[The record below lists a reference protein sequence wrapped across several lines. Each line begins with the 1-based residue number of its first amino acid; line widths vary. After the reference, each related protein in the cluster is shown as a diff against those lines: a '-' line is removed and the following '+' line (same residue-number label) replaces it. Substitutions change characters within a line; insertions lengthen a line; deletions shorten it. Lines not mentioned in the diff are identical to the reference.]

1 MTSILPAFGLA
12 LHLAMPTVVQAALVP
27 PIQEAAPAQPAEV
40 IAEIQVHGNHVTAD
54 ADVIALAGIAIGSP
68 FTADTIAQ
76 ARAKLK
82 SAGKFEEVD
91 VLKRY
96 ASIADPTKI
105 TVVIV
110 VNEGPVRVEF
120 ETGADG
126 EEVAVVKRRGG
137 FGNLMFLPILDGEDG
152 YGLTYGVTAS
162 RADVLGKRSRLSV
175 PLSWGGTRR
184 AGVELEKNFVSGPF
198 TRVEVGGAIQRRTN
212 PAYEEHDDRRRGWVR
227 AERALGYFR
236 LGATAGLERV
246 SFGPLDDDLKTIGG
260 DVTFDTRID
269 PTFPRNAVMATA
281 GWERVSF
288 ESGGTLQRTRL
299 DGRGYLGL
307 IKQSVLAV
315 RVMREGANGHQPAY
329 LRPLL
334 GGWSNLRGFEA
345 GAFVGDIVVAGSAEL
360 LVPLS
365 SPLSVGRLGV
375 SVFVDTG
382 VAYDYGQR
390 LKDQVRQTGI
400 GGSVWM
406 SATVFRL
413 SLSVAHGRGA
423 GTRVNFGGGL
433 TF

>member
-1 MTSILPAFGLA
+1 VTAAVLVLA
-12 LHLAMPTVVQAALVP
+12 LAINFAGQTSS
-27 PIQEAAPAQPAEV
+27 AQPPEV

-54 ADVIALAGIAIGSP
+54 ADVIALAGVSIGAP
-68 FTADTIAQ
+68 FNDKTIEQ
-76 ARAKLK
+76 VTNRLK
-82 SAGKFEEVD
+82 AAGKFEQVN

-96 ASIADPTKI
+96 ASIADLSKI
-105 TVVIV
+105 SLVII
-110 VNEGPVRVEF
+110 VNEGAVRIEF
-120 ETGADG
+120 EKGVDG
-126 EEVAVVKRRGG
+126 EEVAVVKRSGG
-137 FGNLMFLPILDGEDG
+137 FRNVMFLPILDGEDG

-162 RADVLGKRSRLSV
+162 LANVAGERSRLSF

-184 AGVELEKNFVSGPF
+184 AGAELEKNFVSGPF

-212 PAYEEHDDRRRGWVR
+212 PAYDEHDQRRKGWLR
-227 AERALGYFR
+227 AERALGKFR
-236 LGATAGLERV
+236 LGANAGVEKV
-246 SFGPLDDDLKTIGG
+246 TVGPLDDDLKTWGG

-269 PTFPRNAVMATA
+269 PTYPRNAVLATA
-281 GWERVSF
+281 GWEHVSF
-288 ESGGTLQRTRL
+288 DGGGTLQRTRL

-307 IKQSVLAV
+307 IKQTVLAV
-315 RVMREGANGHQPAY
+315 RVMREGANAAQPAY

-334 GGWSNLRGFEA
+334 GGWSNLRGFKA

-365 SPLSVGRLGV
+365 SPLSVGRMGV
-375 SVFVDTG
+375 SVFVDSGT
-382 VAYDYGQR
+382 AYDYGQR
-390 LKDQVRQTGI
+390 LRDQVRHTGY
-400 GGSVWM
+400 GGSLWM

>member
-1 MTSILPAFGLA
+1 MMSFVLALGLA
-12 LHLAMPTVVQAALVP
+12 LNLVAP
-27 PIQEAAPAQPAEV
+27 ARQAAPAQPAEV

-54 ADVIALAGIAIGSP
+54 ADVIALAGITIGAP

-76 ARAKLK
+76 VRAKLK
-82 SAGKFEEVD
+82 AAGKFDDVN

-96 ASIADPTKI
+96 ASIVDATKI
-105 TVVIV
+105 TVVII
-110 VNEGPVRVEF
+110 VNEGAVRVDF
-120 ETGADG
+120 EKGPDG
-126 EEVAVVKRRGG
+126 EEIAVVKRRGG

-162 RADVLGKRSRLSV
+162 LADVAGKRSRLSF

-184 AGVELEKNFVSGPF
+184 AGVELEKNFVSGPL
-198 TRVEVGGAIQRRTN
+198 TRVEIGGAIQRRTN
-212 PAYEEHDDRRRGWVR
+212 PAYEEHDERRRAWAR
-227 AERALGYFR
+227 AERALGYVR
-236 LGATAGLERV
+236 LG
-246 SFGPLDDDLKTIGG
+246 
-260 DVTFDTRID
+260 
-269 PTFPRNAVMATA
+269 ATA

-288 ESGGTLQRTRL
+288 GPLGDDLKTVGGDITFDTRIDPTYPRNAVLATAAWERVSFDSGGTLQRTRL

-315 RVMREGANGHQPAY
+315 RVMREGANAPQPAY

>member
-1 MTSILPAFGLA
+1 MTSVALA
-12 LHLAMPTVVQAALVP
+12 LSLALNLALNGGVP
-27 PIQEAAPAQPAEV
+27 PAVQAAPAQAAEV
-40 IAEIQVHGNHVTAD
+40 IAEIQVHGNHVTPD
-54 ADVIALAGIAIGSP
+54 ADVITLAGIAIGAP

-76 ARAKLK
+76 VRAKLK
-82 SAGKFEEVD
+82 ATGKFEEVD

-96 ASIADPTKI
+96 ASIADPSKI
-105 TVVIV
+105 TVVII
-110 VNEGPVRVEF
+110 VNEGPVRIEF
-120 ETGADG
+120 EKGPDG
-126 EEVAVVKRRGG
+126 EDIAVVKRRSG
-137 FGNLMFLPILDGEDG
+137 FRNLMFLPILDGEDG

-162 RADVLGKRSRLSV
+162 LADVAGKRSRLSFPV
-175 PLSWGGTRR
+175 SWGGTRR
-184 AGVELEKNFVSGPF
+184 AGVEIEKNFVSGPL
-198 TRVEVGGAIQRRTN
+198 TRIEAGGAVQRRTN
-212 PAYEEHDDRRRGWVR
+212 PAFDEDDDRRKAWVR
-227 AERALGYFR
+227 AERALGNFR
-236 LGATAGLERV
+236 LGG
-246 SFGPLDDDLKTIGG
+246 
-260 DVTFDTRID
+260 
-269 PTFPRNAVMATA
+269 TA

-288 ESGGTLQRTRL
+288 GPFDDDLKTVGADVTFDTRLDPSYPRNAVIATAGWERVAFDSGGTLQRTRL

-315 RVMREGANGHQPAY
+315 RVMREGANAPQPAY
-329 LRPLL
+329 LKPLL

-375 SVFVDTG
+375 SVFVDSG

-400 GGSVWM
+400 GASVWM
-406 SATVFRL
+406 SATVFRV

>member
-1 MTSILPAFGLA
+1 VTPIVLA
-12 LHLAMPTVVQAALVP
+12 LALILSHGTPPPSQAAST
-27 PIQEAAPAQPAEV
+27 QPAEV
-40 IAEIQVHGNHVTAD
+40 IAEIQVHGNHVTPD
-54 ADVIALAGIAIGSP
+54 ADVLALAGIAIGAP
-68 FTADTIAQ
+68 FTADTLAQ
-76 ARAKLK
+76 VKAKLK
-82 SAGKFEEVD
+82 AAGKFDDVD

-105 TVVIV
+105 TVVII
-110 VNEGPVRVEF
+110 VNEGAVRIDF
-120 ETGADG
+120 ERGPDG
-126 EEVAVVKRRGG
+126 EDIAVVKRRGT
-137 FGNLMFLPILDGEDG
+137 FGKLMFLPILDGEDG

-162 RADVLGKRSRLSV
+162 LPDVLGKRSRLSF
-175 PLSWGGTRR
+175 PASWGGTRR
-184 AGVELEKNFVSGPF
+184 AGAEIEKNFVSGPV
-198 TRVEVGGAIQRRTN
+198 TRVEIGGAIQRRTN
-212 PAYEEHDDRRRGWVR
+212 PAYEEHDKRKRAWAR
-227 AERALGYFR
+227 AERALGNFR
-236 LGATAGLERV
+236 LDATAGWERV
-246 SFGPLDDDLKTIGG
+246 TFGPLEDDLKTVGG

-269 PTFPRNAVMATA
+269 PTYPRNAVLATA

-288 ESGGTLQRTRL
+288 DSGGTLQRTHL

-307 IKQSVLAV
+307 IRQSVLAV
-315 RVMREGANGHQPAY
+315 RVTRDGANARQPAY

-345 GAFVGDIVVAGSAEL
+345 GAFVGDIVLSGSAEL

-382 VAYDYGQR
+382 VAYDYGRR
-390 LKDQVRQTGI
+390 LKDQTRQTGI

>member
-1 MTSILPAFGLA
+1 MTPFLLVLSLA
-12 LHLAMPTVVQAALVP
+12 IGSVAQAAP
-27 PIQEAAPAQPAEV
+27 PPQPEV
-40 IAEIQVHGNHVTAD
+40 IAEIQVHGNHVTPD
-54 ADVIALAGIAIGSP
+54 EDVVALAGIAIGAP
-68 FTADTIAQ
+68 FTPETIAQ
-76 ARAKLK
+76 VREKLK
-82 SAGKFEEVD
+82 SSGKFDDVN

-96 ASIADPTKI
+96 ASISDLSKI
-105 TVVIV
+105 TVVII
-110 VNEGPVRVEF
+110 VNEGPVRVDF
-120 ETGADG
+120 KTGPDG
-126 EEVAVVKRRGG
+126 EEIAVVKKRGL
-137 FGNLMFLPILDGEDG
+137 FRSMMFLPILDGEDG

-162 RADVLGKRSRLSV
+162 LADVAGERSRLSF

-184 AGVELEKNFVSGPF
+184 AGAEIEKNFVSGPL
-198 TRVEVGGAIQRRTN
+198 TRVEIGGAIQRRTN
-212 PAYEEHDDRRRGWVR
+212 PAYEEDDDRRRGWIR
-227 AERALGYFR
+227 AERAIGYFR
-236 LGATAGLERV
+236 LGATAGLENV
-246 SFGPLDDDLKTIGG
+246 TFGPLDDDLKTVGG
-260 DVTFDTRID
+260 DVTFDTRLD
-269 PTFPRNAVMATA
+269 PTYPRNAVLATA
-281 GWERVSF
+281 AWERVSF
-288 ESGGTLQRTRL
+288 SGGGTLHRTRL

-315 RVMREGANGHQPAY
+315 RVMRDGANAPQPAY

-382 VAYDYGQR
+382 TAYDYGQR
-390 LKDQVRQTGI
+390 LRDQVNHTGI

-406 SATVFRL
+406 SATVFRV

>member
-1 MTSILPAFGLA
+1 VTSIALALGLA
-12 LHLAMPTVVQAALVP
+12 LSV
-27 PIQEAAPAQPAEV
+27 AAPSAPAPAAAQVSAPQPAEV
-40 IAEIQVHGNHVTAD
+40 VAEIQIHGNHVTAD
-54 ADVIALAGIAIGSP
+54 ADVIKMAGIAIGDP
-68 FTADTIAQ
+68 FTANTIEQ
-76 ARAKLK
+76 VRKKLE
-82 SAGKFEEVD
+82 SAGKFDEVN
-91 VLKRY
+91 VLKRF
-96 ASIADPTKI
+96 ASITDSSKI
-105 TVVIV
+105 TVVII
-110 VNEGPVRVEF
+110 VNEGAVRIEF
-120 ETGADG
+120 EKGADG
-126 EEVAVVKRRGG
+126 EEIAVVKRSGG
-137 FGNLMFLPILDGEDG
+137 FRNLMFLPILDGEDG

-162 RADVLGKRSRLSV
+162 LADVAGERSRLSF

-184 AGVELEKNFVSGPF
+184 AGVEIEKNFVSGPL
-198 TRVEVGGAIQRRTN
+198 TRVELGGAIQRRTN
-212 PAYEEHDDRRRGWVR
+212 PAYDEHDERRRGWLR
-227 AERALGYFR
+227 AERALGHFR
-236 LGATAGLERV
+236 LGANAGWERV
-246 SFGPLDDDLKTIGG
+246 SFGPLDDDLKTFGG

-269 PTFPRNAVMATA
+269 PTYPRNAVLATA

-288 ESGGTLQRTRL
+288 DSGGALQRTRL

-315 RVMREGANGHQPAY
+315 RVMREGANAAQPAY

-334 GGWSNLRGFEA
+334 GGWSNLRGFKA
-345 GAFVGDIVVAGSAEL
+345 GAFVGDIVLAGSAEL
-360 LVPLS
+360 LVPIS
-365 SPLSVGRLGV
+365 SPLSVGRMGV

-390 LKDQVRQTGI
+390 LRDQVRHTGY

>member
-1 MTSILPAFGLA
+1 
-12 LHLAMPTVVQAALVP
+12 
-27 PIQEAAPAQPAEV
+27 
-40 IAEIQVHGNHVTAD
+40 
-54 ADVIALAGIAIGSP
+54 
-68 FTADTIAQ
+68 
-76 ARAKLK
+76 
-82 SAGKFEEVD
+82 
-91 VLKRY
+91 
-96 ASIADPTKI
+96 
-105 TVVIV
+105 
-110 VNEGPVRVEF
+110 
-120 ETGADG
+120 
-126 EEVAVVKRRGG
+126 
-137 FGNLMFLPILDGEDG
+137 MFLPILDGEDG
-152 YGLTYGVTAS
+152 YGFTYGVTAS
-162 RADVLGKRSRLSV
+162 LPDVAGKRSRLSF

-184 AGVELEKNFVSGPF
+184 AGVEIEKNFASGPL
-198 TRVEVGGAIQRRTN
+198 TRVEIGGAIQRRTN
-212 PAYEEHDDRRRGWVR
+212 PAYEEHDERLRSWLR
-227 AERALGYFR
+227 AERALGNFR
-236 LGATAGLERV
+236 LG
-246 SFGPLDDDLKTIGG
+246 
-260 DVTFDTRID
+260 
-269 PTFPRNAVMATA
+269 ATA

-288 ESGGTLQRTRL
+288 GALDDDLKTFGGDIAFDTRIDPTYPRNAVLATAGWERVSFNSGGTLQRTRL

-315 RVMREGANGHQPAY
+315 RVTREGANAPQPAY

>member
-1 MTSILPAFGLA
+1 MTSLLLA
-12 LHLAMPTVVQAALVP
+12 LSLALPPSPVQATP
-27 PIQEAAPAQPAEV
+27 PQPSEV

-54 ADVIALAGIAIGSP
+54 ADVIALAGIAIGAP

-76 ARAKLK
+76 AREKLEA
-82 SAGKFEEVD
+82 SGKFEEVD
-91 VLKRY
+91 LLKRY

-105 TVVIV
+105 TVVII
-110 VNEGPVRVEF
+110 VNEGAVRVDF
-120 ETGADG
+120 EKGPDG
-126 EEVAVVKRRGG
+126 EDIAVVKRRSGLG
-137 FGNLMFLPILDGEDG
+137 KFMFLPILDGEDG

-162 RADVLGKRSRLSV
+162 LADVAGKRSRLSF

-184 AGVELEKNFVSGPF
+184 AGAEIEKNFVSGPL
-198 TRVEVGGAIQRRTN
+198 TRVEIGAAIQRRTN
-212 PAYEEHDDRRRGWVR
+212 PAYEEHDERRKAWAR

-236 LGATAGLERV
+236 LGATGGWERV
-246 SFGPLDDDLKTIGG
+246 SFGPLDDDLKTVGG
-260 DVTFDTRID
+260 DLTFDTRID
-269 PTFPRNAVMATA
+269 PTYPRNAVLATA
-281 GWERVSF
+281 AWERISF
-288 ESGGTLQRTRL
+288 ESGGTLHRTRL
-299 DGRGYLGL
+299 EGRGYLGL

-315 RVMREGANGHQPAY
+315 RVMRDGANAPQPAY

-375 SVFVDTG
+375 SVFVDAG

-423 GTRVNFGGGL
+423 GTRVNFGGGM

>member
-1 MTSILPAFGLA
+1 MTPLALALGLA
-12 LHLAMPTVVQAALVP
+12 LSWASPAAQA
-27 PIQEAAPAQPAEV
+27 AEV
-40 IAEIQVHGNHVTAD
+40 IAEIQVHGNHVTPD
-54 ADVIALAGIAIGSP
+54 AEVIALAGIAIGAP
-68 FTADTIAQ
+68 FTTDTIAQ
-76 ARAKLK
+76 VRAKLK
-82 SAGKFEEVD
+82 AVGKFEDVD
-91 VLKRY
+91 VLKRF
-96 ASIADPTKI
+96 ASIADASKI
-105 TVVIV
+105 TVVII
-110 VNEGPVRVEF
+110 VNEGAVRIEF
-120 ETGADG
+120 EKGADG
-126 EEVAVVKRRGG
+126 EEVAVVKRRSGLR
-137 FGNLMFLPILDGEDG
+137 NLMFLPILDGEDG

-162 RADVLGKRSRLSV
+162 LADVAGKRSRLSFPV
-175 PLSWGGTRR
+175 SWGGTRR
-184 AGVELEKNFVSGPF
+184 AGAEVEKNFVSGPL
-198 TRVEVGGAIQRRTN
+198 TRVEIGGAIQRRTN
-212 PAYEEHDDRRRGWVR
+212 PAYDEHDDRRKGWIR
-227 AERALGYFR
+227 AERALGYVR
-236 LGATAGLERV
+236 LGANAGWERV
-246 SFGPLDDDLKTIGG
+246 SFGPLDDDLNTVGG

-269 PTFPRNAVMATA
+269 PTYPRNAVMATA
-281 GWERVSF
+281 GWEHVSF
-288 ESGGTLQRTRL
+288 KSGGTLQRTRL

-307 IKQSVLAV
+307 IKQSVLAL
-315 RVMREGANGHQPAY
+315 RVMREGANAPQPAY

-375 SVFVDTG
+375 SVFVDAG
-382 VAYDYGQR
+382 VAYDFGQR

>member
-1 MTSILPAFGLA
+1 MTSLLLA
-12 LHLAMPTVVQAALVP
+12 LSLALPQPVP
-27 PIQEAAPAQPAEV
+27 PQPAEV

-54 ADVIALAGIAIGSP
+54 PDVIALAGIAIGAP

-76 ARAKLK
+76 AREKLK
-82 SAGKFEEVD
+82 ASGKFEEVD
-91 VLKRY
+91 LLKRY

-105 TVVIV
+105 TVVII
-110 VNEGPVRVEF
+110 VNEGAVRVDF
-120 ETGADG
+120 EKGPDG
-126 EEVAVVKRRGG
+126 EDIAVVKRRGG
-137 FGNLMFLPILDGEDG
+137 LGKFMFLPILDGEDG

-162 RADVLGKRSRLSV
+162 LADVAGKRSRLSF

-184 AGVELEKNFVSGPF
+184 AGAEIEKNFVSGPL
-198 TRVEVGGAIQRRTN
+198 TRVEIGAAIQRRTN
-212 PAYEEHDDRRRGWVR
+212 PAYEEHDERRKAWAR

-236 LGATAGLERV
+236 LGATGGWERV

-260 DVTFDTRID
+260 DLTFDTRID
-269 PTFPRNAVMATA
+269 PTYPRNAVLATA
-281 GWERVSF
+281 AWERVSF
-288 ESGGTLQRTRL
+288 ESGGTLHRTRL

-315 RVMREGANGHQPAY
+315 RVMREGANAAQPAY

-423 GTRVNFGGGL
+423 GTRVNFGGGM

>member
-1 MTSILPAFGLA
+1 MTAIALVLGLA
-12 LHLAMPTVVQAALVP
+12 LGLATSTAPQAP
-27 PIQEAAPAQPAEV
+27 PAQPAEI
-40 IAEIQVHGNHVTAD
+40 IAEIQVHGNHVTSD
-54 ADVIALAGIAIGSP
+54 ADLIAMAGITIGAP
-68 FTADTIAQ
+68 FTAETLAQ
-76 ARAKLK
+76 VKAKLK
-82 SAGKFEEVD
+82 AGGKFEDVD

-105 TVVIV
+105 TVVII
-110 VNEGPVRVEF
+110 VNEGAVNIEF
-120 ETGADG
+120 EKGADG

-137 FGNLMFLPILDGEDG
+137 FGNLMFLPILDAEDG

-162 RADVLGKRSRLSV
+162 LADVAGKRSRLSF

-184 AGVELEKNFVSGPF
+184 AAVELEKNFVSGPL
-198 TRVEVGGAIQRRTN
+198 TRVEIGGAIQRRTN
-212 PAYEEHDDRRRGWVR
+212 PAYDEHDGRRRAWAR

-236 LGATAGLERV
+236 LGATAGWERV
-246 SFGPLDDDLKTIGG
+246 SFGPLKDDLKTAGG
-260 DVTFDTRID
+260 DITFDTRID
-269 PTFPRNAVMATA
+269 PTYPRNAVLATA
-281 GWERVSF
+281 GLERVSF
-288 ESGGTLQRTRL
+288 KSGGTLQRTHL

-315 RVMREGANGHQPAY
+315 RVMREGANAPQPAY

-390 LKDQVRQTGI
+390 LKDQARQTGI

-406 SATVFRL
+406 TATVFRV

>member
-1 MTSILPAFGLA
+1 MTSLLLA
-12 LHLAMPTVVQAALVP
+12 LSLALPLSPVQAALP
-27 PIQEAAPAQPAEV
+27 QPSEV

-54 ADVIALAGIAIGSP
+54 ADVIALAGIAIGAP

-76 ARAKLK
+76 AREKLK
-82 SAGKFEEVD
+82 ASGKFEDVD
-91 VLKRY
+91 LLKRY
-96 ASIADPTKI
+96 ASIADPSKI
-105 TVVIV
+105 TVVII
-110 VNEGPVRVEF
+110 VNEGAVRVDF
-120 ETGADG
+120 EKGPDG
-126 EEVAVVKRRGG
+126 EDIAVVRRRSGLG
-137 FGNLMFLPILDGEDG
+137 RLMFLPILDAEDG

-162 RADVLGKRSRLSV
+162 LADVLGKRSRLSF

-184 AGVELEKNFVSGPF
+184 AGAEIEKNFVSGPL
-198 TRVEVGGAIQRRTN
+198 TRVEIGGAIQRRTN
-212 PAYEEHDDRRRGWVR
+212 PAFQEHDERRRVWAR
-227 AERALGYFR
+227 AERALGYVR
-236 LGATAGLERV
+236 LGATGGWERV

-269 PTFPRNAVMATA
+269 PAYPRNAVLATA
-281 GWERVSF
+281 AWERVSF
-288 ESGGTLQRTRL
+288 DGGGTLHRTRL

-307 IKQSVLAV
+307 IKQAVLAV
-315 RVMREGANGHQPAY
+315 RVMREGANAAQPAY
-329 LRPLL
+329 LAPLL

-382 VAYDYGQR
+382 VAYNYGQR

>member
-1 MTSILPAFGLA
+1 MTSFVLALGLA
-12 LHLAMPTVVQAALVP
+12 LNLAVQTAP
-27 PIQEAAPAQPAEV
+27 PQPAEV
-40 IAEIQVHGNHVTAD
+40 IAEIQVHGNHVTPD
-54 ADVIALAGIAIGSP
+54 ADVIALAGIAIGAP
-68 FTADTIAQ
+68 FTADILAQ

-82 SAGKFEEVD
+82 SSGKFENVD
-91 VLKRY
+91 LLKRY

-105 TVVIV
+105 TVVII
-110 VNEGPVRVEF
+110 VNEGAVRVEF
-120 ETGADG
+120 EKGPDG
-126 EEVAVVKRRGG
+126 EDIAVVKRRGT
-137 FGNLMFLPILDGEDG
+137 FGRLMFLPILDAEDG

-162 RADVLGKRSRLSV
+162 LADVAGKRSRLSF

-184 AGVELEKNFVSGPF
+184 AGAELEKNFVSGPLS
-198 TRVEVGGAIQRRTN
+198 RVEIGGAIQRRTN
-212 PAYEEHDDRRRGWVR
+212 PAYEEHDERRRAWAR
-227 AERALGYFR
+227 AERALGNFR
-236 LGATAGLERV
+236 LGATAGWERV
-246 SFGPLDDDLKTIGG
+246 AFGPLGDDLKTVGG
-260 DVTFDTRID
+260 DIAFDTRID
-269 PTFPRNAVMATA
+269 PTYPRNAVLASA

-288 ESGGTLQRTRL
+288 KSGGTLDRTRL

-307 IKQSVLAV
+307 IKQAVLAV
-315 RVMREGANGHQPAY
+315 RVMREGANAPQPAY

-365 SPLSVGRLGV
+365 SPLSVSRLGV

-406 SATVFRL
+406 TATVFRL

>member
-1 MTSILPAFGLA
+1 MTPFVLALGLA
-12 LHLAMPTVVQAALVP
+12 LHLHLAVQTSP
-27 PIQEAAPAQPAEV
+27 GQPAEV
-40 IAEIQVHGNHVTAD
+40 IAEIQVHGNHVTVD
-54 ADVIALAGIAIGSP
+54 ADVIALAGITVGAP

-76 ARAKLK
+76 VRAKLNA
-82 SAGKFEEVD
+82 AGKFDEVD

-105 TVVIV
+105 TVVII
-110 VNEGPVRVEF
+110 VNEGAVRIEF
-120 ETGADG
+120 EKGPDG
-126 EEVAVVKRRGG
+126 EDIAVVKRRSA
-137 FGNLMFLPILDGEDG
+137 FGKLMFLPILDGEDG

-162 RADVLGKRSRLSV
+162 LPDVAGKRSRLSF

-184 AGVELEKNFVSGPF
+184 AGAEIEKNFVSGPL
-198 TRVEVGGAIQRRTN
+198 TRVEIGGAIQRRTN
-212 PAYEEHDDRRRGWVR
+212 PAYEEHDERRRAWAR
-227 AERALGYFR
+227 AERALGNFR
-236 LGATAGLERV
+236 LGATAGWERV
-246 SFGPLDDDLKTIGG
+246 QFGPLDDDLKTMGG

-269 PTFPRNAVMATA
+269 PTYPRNAVLATA

-288 ESGGTLQRTRL
+288 DSGGTLHRTRL

-307 IKQSVLAV
+307 IRQSVLAV
-315 RVMREGANGHQPAY
+315 RVTREGANAPQPAY

-345 GAFVGDIVVAGSAEL
+345 GAFVGDIVVSGSAEL

-406 SATVFRL
+406 SATVFRV

>member
-1 MTSILPAFGLA
+1 MTSLALAFGLA
-12 LHLAMPTVVQAALVP
+12 LNLAIPQAAQV
-27 PIQEAAPAQPAEV
+27 APAQPAEV

-54 ADVIALAGIAIGSP
+54 ADLIALAGITVGAP
-68 FTADTIAQ
+68 FTADTLAQ
-76 ARAKLK
+76 VKAKLK
-82 SAGKFEEVD
+82 AGGKFEEVD

-96 ASIADPTKI
+96 ASIADPTQI

-120 ETGADG
+120 EKGPDG
-126 EEVAVVKRRGG
+126 EDIAVVRRRSG
-137 FGNLMFLPILDGEDG
+137 FGQLMFLPILDAEDG

-162 RADVLGKRSRLSV
+162 LADVAGKRSRLSF

-184 AGVELEKNFVSGPF
+184 AGAEIEKNFVSGPL
-198 TRVEVGGAIQRRTN
+198 TRVEIGGAIQRRTN
-212 PAYEEHDDRRRGWVR
+212 PAYDEHDERRRGLAR
-227 AERALGYFR
+227 AERALGNFR
-236 LGATAGLERV
+236 LGAGAGWERV
-246 SFGPLDDDLKTIGG
+246 AFGPLEDDLKTVGG

-269 PTFPRNAVMATA
+269 PTYPRNAVLATA
-281 GWERVSF
+281 AWERVSF
-288 ESGGTLQRTRL
+288 ESGGTLHRTRL

-315 RVMREGANGHQPAY
+315 RVMREGANASQPAY

-360 LVPLS
+360 FVPLS
-365 SPLSVGRLGV
+365 SPLSVARLGV
-375 SVFVDTG
+375 SLFVDTG

-406 SATVFRL
+406 SATVFRV

>member
-1 MTSILPAFGLA
+1 MTSFLLALGLA
-12 LHLAMPTVVQAALVP
+12 LNVATPLP
-27 PIQEAAPAQPAEV
+27 APQTASLQTAEV

-54 ADVIALAGIAIGSP
+54 ADVLALAGIAIGAP

-76 ARAKLK
+76 VRTKLK
-82 SAGKFEEVD
+82 AAGKFEEVD
-91 VLKRY
+91 VLKRF
-96 ASIADPTKI
+96 ASISDLSKI
-105 TVVIV
+105 TVVIIL
-110 VNEGPVRVEF
+110 NEGPVRIEF
-120 ETGADG
+120 EKGPDG
-126 EEVAVVKRRGG
+126 EDVATVKRRGG
-137 FGNLMFLPILDGEDG
+137 FRNLMFLPILDAEDG

-162 RADVLGKRSRLSV
+162 RAHVLGERSRLSV

-184 AGVELEKNFVSGPF
+184 AALELEKNFVSGPF
-198 TRVEVGGAIQRRTN
+198 TRVEIGGSIQRRTN
-212 PAYEEHDDRRRGWVR
+212 PAYEEDDDRRRGWVR
-227 AERALGYFR
+227 AERALGDFR
-236 LGATAGLERV
+236 LGAGAGWDRV
-246 SFGPLDDDLKTIGG
+246 SFGPLDDDLKTFGG

-269 PTFPRNAVMATA
+269 PTYPRNAVLASA
-281 GWERVSF
+281 GWEHVSF
-288 ESGGTLQRTRL
+288 KTGGTLQRTRL
-299 DGRGYLGL
+299 AGGVYLGL
-307 IKQSVLAV
+307 IKQSVLAMHV
-315 RVMREGANGHQPAY
+315 TREGANGPQPAY

-382 VAYDYGQR
+382 VAYDFGQR
-390 LKDQVRQTGI
+390 LKDQVRQTGV

-433 TF
+433 AF